1 MSFYEKKQVKA
12 VNCFK
17 SFSSFNPSPEYQKTK
32 SADYQKSNQHLVIYL
47 LTVFMQPLL

>member
-1 MSFYEKKQVKA
+1 MKETS
-12 VNCFK
+12 K
-17 SFSSFNPSPEYQKTK
+17 SSKLFQAFSSFNPSPEYQKTK

>member
-1 MSFYEKKQVKA
+1 MKETSKSSKIVSSPFQVLTPPRSIRKQ
-12 VNCFK
+12 
-17 SFSSFNPSPEYQKTK
+17 K

>member
-1 MSFYEKKQVKA
+1 MKETSKSSKLFQVLFKFY
-12 VNCFK
+12 
-17 SFSSFNPSPEYQKTK
+17 PPPEYQKTK

>member
-1 MSFYEKKQVKA
+1 MKETSKNDKLF
-12 VNCFK
+12 
-17 SFSSFNPSPEYQKTK
+17 PSPFQVLTPPRYQKTK

>member
-1 MSFYEKKQVKA
+1 MKETSKSSKLFQVLFKFLTPPRSIRKQ
-12 VNCFK
+12 
-17 SFSSFNPSPEYQKTK
+17 K